1 MCVLISVYERECV
14 FGTSV
19 IVCTLMQKGDGE
31 GKTKISFMTSIVNS
45 NGELEG
51 KKNKKKTYASLEKK
65 STALADNTN
74 TLHL

>member
-1 MCVLISVYERECV
+1 
-14 FGTSV
+14 
-19 IVCTLMQKGDGE
+19 MQKGDGE

-51 KKNKKKTYASLEKK
+51 KKKKKTYASLEEKKNK

>member
-1 MCVLISVYERECV
+1 M
-14 FGTSV
+14 

-51 KKNKKKTYASLEKK
+51 KKKKKNVCKFRRKKNK